1 MSRSEAV
8 STQPLEGD
16 LVLAKQRGRFA
27 SVALYIGRFAKRRPL
42 GAIGAV
48 VILVL
53 VITAVFAPAIAPYA
67 FDHQILT
74 ERLQDPSRA
83 HLLGTDNLG
92 RDMFSRVVFGARV
105 SISIGF
111 TAVFI
116 STLLSAS
123 IGIVSGYYG
132 GVVDLGFQRVIDI
145 MIALPGIVALVFM
158 IAVLGPSLLNITLLL
173 GVLGASGASR
183 IVRGAVINMRH
194 SQYMEGGKVIGASDM
209 RMMFR
214 YVLPNVMH
222 VIVVGATVAVGGFIL
237 AESALAFL
245 GLGVPPPFPTW
256 GKMLNVSR
264 EYLNEPW
271 LALGPGVAL
280 TLAVFSFNVFG
291 DALRDVMD
299 PRMRGT

>member
-1 MSRSEAV
+1 MSRSAAV
-8 STQPLEGD
+8 SARGVSGE
-16 LVLAKQRGRFA
+16 LVLVQRRGGIVGVLL
-27 SVALYIGRFAKRRPL
+27 SIGRFTKRRPL
-42 GAIGAV
+42 GAIGAF

-53 VITAVFAPAIAPYA
+53 VITAVFAPMIAPYA
-67 FDHQILT
+67 YDHQVLT
-74 ERLQDPSRA
+74 ERLEDPSGA

-92 RDMFSRVVFGARV
+92 RDMFSRIVFGARV

-111 TAVFI
+111 TAVVI
-116 STLLSAS
+116 STLLSAT

-132 GVVDLGFQRVIDI
+132 GVVDLMSQRVIDI
-145 MIALPGIVALVFM
+145 WIALPGIVALVFM

-173 GVLGASGASR
+173 GVLGSAGASR

-237 AESALAFL
+237 VESSLAFL

-256 GKMLNVSR
+256 GKMLSVSR